1 MASRQDDWEKLVHI
15 AEEYEPDP
23 DLGNR
28 TVQELERPPVKKR
41 KKWSLSRWL
50 SIAACCLVVIGLS
63 VFLPVYF
70 SSRNEIIYY
79 SSGEMEISNVSN
91 IEDLQKE
98 LNFDFHYYSAG
109 TLYSRIGR
117 IIETGKVAYFEQE
130 GFYLIDNESAVDII
144 NLKIVLLQNADFE
157 FTKTYNDA
165 TQSMTVSDVA
175 VSYYIRQS
183 ESSSEC
189 LAKFT
194 YENVDYYMT
203 ITTSNGSA
211 ETIENY
217 VELLLGI

>member
-1 MASRQDDWEKLVHI
+1 MANRQDDWEKLVHI

-28 TVQELERPPVKKR
+28 TVRELKCSPIKKR
-41 KKWSLSRWL
+41 KKWPLYRWL

-70 SSRNEIIYY
+70 SSWNEIVYY
-79 SSGEMEISNVSN
+79 SSDEIDVTDISDIAEYKLEN
-91 IEDLQKE
+91 DL
-98 LNFDFHYYSAG
+98 DFYYYSEDIVR
-109 TLYSRIGR
+109 SKV
-117 IIETGKVAYFEQE
+117 GKIVKTNEIAYFEQE
-130 GFYLIDNESAVDII
+130 AIFLEGINVDSVRIY
-144 NLKIVLLQNADFE
+144 IVLLQNADFE

-165 TQSMTVSDVA
+165 TQAMTVSDVA
-175 VSYYIRQS
+175 ISYYIRQS
-183 ESSSEC
+183 ESTSEC

-203 ITTSNGSA
+203 ITTSNGST

>member
-1 MASRQDDWEKLVHI
+1 MANRQDDWEKLVHI

-28 TVQELERPPVKKR
+28 TVRELERSPIKKR
-41 KKWSLSRWL
+41 KKWPLYRWL

-70 SSRNEIIYY
+70 SSWNEIVYY
-79 SSGEMEISNVSN
+79 SSDEIDVTDIFDIAEYKLEN
-91 IEDLQKE
+91 DL
-98 LNFDFHYYSAG
+98 DFYYYSG
-109 TLYSRIGR
+109 DIVRSKV
-117 IIETGKVAYFEQE
+117 GKIVKTNEIAYFEQE
-130 GFYLIDNESAVDII
+130 AIFLEGINVDSVRIY
-144 NLKIVLLQNADFE
+144 IVLLQNADFE

-165 TQSMTVSDVA
+165 AQSMTVSDVA

-183 ESSSEC
+183 ESTSEC

>member
-1 MASRQDDWEKLVHI
+1 MANRQDDWEKLVHI

-28 TVQELERPPVKKR
+28 TVRELKCSPVKKR
-41 KKWSLSRWL
+41 KRWSLYRWM

-79 SSGEMEISNVSN
+79 SSEEIEMIDVNDVALFQKEYSLNFKYFSKDIVVSN
-91 IEDLQKE
+91 AGKIIKTGEIGYFSQDIFYFSEASVDTIELHMCFLPNARFSFIED
-98 LNFDFHYYSAG
+98 
-109 TLYSRIGR
+109 
-117 IIETGKVAYFEQE
+117 
-130 GFYLIDNESAVDII
+130 
-144 NLKIVLLQNADFE
+144 
-157 FTKTYNDA
+157 YNSLS
-165 TQSMTVSDVA
+165 TSMTVDGVKIMYDIPDLNSA
-175 VSYYIRQS
+175 SG
-183 ESSSEC
+183 C
-189 LAKFT
+189 KAKFT

-203 ITTSNGSA
+203 ITTSNGST

>member
-1 MASRQDDWEKLVHI
+1 MANRQDDWEKLVHI
-15 AEEYEPDP
+15 AEEYDPDP

-28 TVQELERPPVKKR
+28 TVRELKCSPVKKR
-41 KKWSLSRWL
+41 KKWPLYRWL

-70 SSRNEIIYY
+70 SPRDEIIYY
-79 SSGEMEISNVSN
+79 SSDKIETTEINDISK
-91 IEDLQKE
+91 LQKE
-98 LNFDFHYYSAG
+98 SGKNFYYFSG
-109 TLYSRIGR
+109 SMVVSRM
-117 IIETGKVAYFEQE
+117 GKVIQSNEIAYLEQE
-130 GFYLIDNESAVDII
+130 IMFIGEVGVDAIDIY
-144 NLKIVLLQNADFE
+144 IVLLQNADFE

-165 TQSMTVSDVA
+165 TQSMTVLDVA
-175 VSYYIRQS
+175 VSYYIRQG
-183 ESSSEC
+183 ENSSVC

>member
-1 MASRQDDWEKLVHI
+1 MANRQDDWEKLVHI

-23 DLGNR
+23 DLGTR
-28 TVQELERPPVKKR
+28 TVRELERPPVKKR
-41 KKWSLSRWL
+41 KRWPLYRWL

-70 SSRNEIIYY
+70 FSRDEVIYY
-79 SSGEMEISNVSN
+79 SSEEIDVTDIENISQYKEENDLDFFFFSRDIVRSKVGKIEKSNE
-91 IEDLQKE
+91 I
-98 LNFDFHYYSAG
+98 
-109 TLYSRIGR
+109 
-117 IIETGKVAYFEQE
+117 AYFEQE
-130 GFYLIDNESAVDII
+130 VVLFNESRIDML
-144 NLKIVLLQNADFE
+144 NMQIVLIQNAE
-157 FTKTYNDA
+157 FSFSASYNDL
-165 TQSMTVSDVA
+165 VGFFFVGEIKVLYNISDF
-175 VSYYIRQS
+175 SD
-183 ESSSEC
+183 SSVC

>member
-1 MASRQDDWEKLVHI
+1 MENRQDEWEKLVHI

-28 TVQELERPPVKKR
+28 TVRELERPPVKKR
-41 KKWSLSRWL
+41 KRWPLYRWL

-70 SSRNEIIYY
+70 FPRDEIIYY
-79 SSGEMEISNVSN
+79 SSEEIEATRIDDIKSFEEESD
-91 IEDLQKE
+91 IR
-98 LNFDFHYYSAG
+98 FHYFSG
-109 TLYSRIGR
+109 DMVSSRTGE
-117 IIETGKVAYFEQE
+117 IIETKKLAYIYQE
-130 GFYLIDNESAVDII
+130 MVNIGGMGIDIVELYIVVLPNARFSFIEDYNSLSA
-144 NLKIVLLQNADFE
+144 
-157 FTKTYNDA
+157 
-165 TQSMTVSDVA
+165 SMTVDGVKIMYDIPDLNSA
-175 VSYYIRQS
+175 SG
-183 ESSSEC
+183 C
-189 LAKFT
+189 KAKFT

>member
-1 MASRQDDWEKLVHI
+1 MENRQDEWEKLVHI

-23 DLGNR
+23 DLGTR
-28 TVQELERPPVKKR
+28 TVRELERSPIKKR
-41 KKWSLSRWL
+41 KKWPLYRWL

-79 SSGEMEISNVSN
+79 SSEEIEMIDVNDVAQFQNEYS
-91 IEDLQKE
+91 
-98 LNFDFHYYSAG
+98 LNFKYFSKDIVVSQAG
-109 TLYSRIGR
+109 KITKTGEIGYFCQNIFYFSGIGMDAIELYS
-117 IIETGKVAYFEQE
+117 
-130 GFYLIDNESAVDII
+130 S
-144 NLKIVLLQNADFE
+144 LLQNADFE

-165 TQSMTVSDVA
+165 TQSMIVSDVA
-175 VSYYIRQS
+175 VSYYIRQG
-183 ESSSEC
+183 ENTSEC

-203 ITTSNGSA
+203 ITTSHGST

>member
-1 MASRQDDWEKLVHI
+1 MANRQDDWEKLVHI

-23 DLGNR
+23 DLGTR
-28 TVQELERPPVKKR
+28 TVRELERPPVKKR
-41 KKWSLSRWL
+41 KKWPLYRWL

-79 SSGEMEISNVSN
+79 SSEEIEMLNVENIS
-91 IEDLQKE
+91 DFQKE
-98 LNFDFHYYSAG
+98 NELHFNYFLKDVVVTRA
-109 TLYSRIGR
+109 GR
-117 IIETGKVAYFEQE
+117 IINTKSYAYIKQDVYCFS
-130 GFYLIDNESAVDII
+130 GTNIDAIEIY
-144 NLKIVLLQNADFE
+144 IVLLQNADFE

-165 TQSMTVSDVA
+165 TQAMTVSDVA

-183 ESSSEC
+183 ESTSEC
-189 LAKFT
+189 LAKFA

-203 ITTSNGSA
+203 ITTSNGST